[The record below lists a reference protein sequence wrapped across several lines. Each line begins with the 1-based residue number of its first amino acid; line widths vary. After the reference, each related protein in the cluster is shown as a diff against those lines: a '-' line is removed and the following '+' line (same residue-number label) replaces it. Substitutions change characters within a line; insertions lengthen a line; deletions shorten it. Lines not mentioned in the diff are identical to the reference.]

1 MASLQRIPFSA
12 FTPREQELINA
23 ALTARLRAQAP
34 YSNFYVGSSVLTDKN
49 EIYAGCNVERCSYTQ
64 TTHAEQNAIDNMIT
78 HAGSAKITMIATAA
92 APKGQLIE
100 LNHPA
105 PQNSLPDLIS
115 PAHSCGHCR
124 QIIWENC
131 YNDQAVKCVL
141 VASNGVIYC
150 TTIGELLPF
159 PFGPTE
165 LGISYSTEQEL

>member
-1 MASLQRIPFSA
+1 MASLQRIPFTA

-78 HAGSAKITMIATAA
+78 QAGSAKISMIVAAA
-92 APKGQLIE
+92 APKGHDIE
-100 LNHPA
+100 VNYPTPHGNTTDL
-105 PQNSLPDLIS
+105 QSL
-115 PAHSCGHCR
+115 AYFCGHCR

-131 YNDQAVKCVL
+131 YNDQSVKCVL
-141 VASNGVIYC
+141 VAPNGVIYC
-150 TTIGELLPF
+150 TTIGDLLPF

-165 LGISYSTEQEL
+165 LGISYSTERQV